1 MLTAAARK
9 NTFLQP
15 DTESWRQTKNK
26 KQKTPPKIRIISLRV
41 VSPSVLESL
50 HFVYC
55 NTDHKNLGNDM
66 Q

>member
-15 DTESWRQTKNK
+15 DTESWRQK
-26 KQKTPPKIRIISLRV
+26 KPKTPKIRIISLRV
-41 VSPSVLESL
+41 ASPSVLENL